1 MTNPSIGEYT
11 GPSDQV
17 AIITGGAQG
26 LGRAM
31 TLSLLR
37 NGLRVTVADL
47 PSSSSQIAELKSLA
61 AQESLLD
68 RLLVIHADVTEFAD
82 CERIVR
88 DTRSHFGAL
97 HGLVN
102 NAAIG
107 MQDFGNVLV
116 GPRKPF
122 YELDASAW
130 RRAIDVNVNGPFMM
144 AKAVAPVLVAQGWGR
159 IVNIETSMFTMLMD
173 GFSPYGPSKAALES
187 ATVIWSKD
195 LGVTGVT
202 VNALLPGGAAN
213 TRMIPQGEPVDRSAL
228 VQPEAMME
236 PIAWLMSPRSNGA
249 NGRRIN
255 ASEWEREKDKPA
267 AEIGIPAGW
276 PV

>member
-1 MTNPSIGEYT
+1 MAHSSASNTTDPSKL
-11 GPSDQV
+11 V
-17 AIITGGAQG
+17 AIVTGGAQG

-37 NGLRVTVADL
+37 NGLSVTVADL
-47 PSSSSQIAELKSLA
+47 PSSAAQIDELKGIA
-61 AQESLLD
+61 AKDFLLD
-68 RLLVIHADVTEFAD
+68 RLLVINADVTNFAD
-82 CERIVR
+82 CEQVVSE
-88 DTRSHFGAL
+88 TLSHFGAL

-116 GPRKPF
+116 GGRKAF
-122 YELDASAW
+122 YELDAAAW

-144 AKAVAPVLVAQGWGR
+144 AKAVAPVLVEQGWGR
-159 IVNIETSMFTMLMD
+159 IVNIETSLFTMLME

-195 LGVTGVT
+195 LKDTGVS

-213 TRMIPQGEPVDRSAL
+213 TRMIPQDEPVDRSAL

>member
-1 MTNPSIGEYT
+1 VTNPSIGDYSN
-11 GPSDQV
+11 PSDHV

-47 PSSSSQIAELKSLA
+47 PSSNSQIAELKNIA
-61 AQESLLD
+61 ARASLLD
-68 RLLVIHADVTEFAD
+68 RLCVVEGDVTEFSD
-82 CERIVR
+82 CERIVDATLAR
-88 DTRSHFGAL
+88 FGSI

-116 GPRKPF
+116 GRRKPF
-122 YELDASAW
+122 YELDASSW
-130 RRAIDVNVNGPFMM
+130 QRAIDVNVNGPFMM
-144 AKAVAPVLVAQGWGR
+144 AKAVAPVLVAQRWGR

-173 GFSPYGPSKAALES
+173 GFSPYGPSKAALEA
-187 ATVIWSKD
+187 ATVIWAKD
-195 LGVTGVT
+195 LAGTGVT

-213 TRMIPQGEPVDRSAL
+213 TRMIPEGEPVDRSAL

-249 NGRRIN
+249 NARRIN
-255 ASEWEREKDKPA
+255 ASEWEKEKGKPA
-267 AEIGIPAGW
+267 ADIGLPAGW
-276 PV
+276 SI